1 MDDANFIKKSPADD
15 DASTV
20 SAIEWHPQQENILKR
35 WAETAMVFSLMHD
48 AAHRKYRMKSL
59 AFTLPVIVLSS
70 VTGTAN
76 FATTS
81 FDPDHRY
88 KLSMIIGCL
97 NLLSGLVTTIA
108 QFLRINEL
116 CESHRAANVAFSKFH
131 RSVSITL
138 SLPLYDRPTSG
149 TTFLESSRQEYD
161 RLLEQS
167 PVVPLKIVDN
177 FKKEMELAGMDVPIF
192 GIVPV
197 TVYQQTEDETTI
209 QDTLS
214 NVRQSLCR
222 LKTLRGID
230 RETELS
236 IMREV
241 DRRAD
246 EKEEQPYCCTESS
259 V

>member
-1 MDDANFIKKSPADD
+1 MDDSSNFIKKSSPDD
-15 DASTV
+15 DVSTV
-20 SAIEWHPQQENILKR
+20 SAIEWHPQRKTYKR
-35 WAETAMVFSLMHD
+35 WAETAMVSLLYD

-76 FATTS
+76 FASTS

-167 PVVPLKIVDN
+167 PVVPLKSVDN
-177 FKKEMELAGMDVPIF
+177 FKKEMELGVWTCLYLA
-192 GIVPV
+192 
-197 TVYQQTEDETTI
+197 
-209 QDTLS
+209 
-214 NVRQSLCR
+214 
-222 LKTLRGID
+222 
-230 RETELS
+230 
-236 IMREV
+236 
-241 DRRAD
+241 
-246 EKEEQPYCCTESS
+246 
-259 V
+259 